1 MEVNKKKVLMVLP
14 QSRMKLDLHDM
25 PSFSDILS
33 PYSAVM
39 SPCAGFHTP
48 VFPKTPT
55 RSILSYDMSTP
66 IVRRRQSE
74 AEKNVNRLRNCM
86 PEKFSTLV
94 KMHLS
99 FLLDLD
105 GTKLEEMFLET
116 NEKHEITK
124 RKPSTPFSKKKEKHQ
139 PQPNLFGASLTQ
151 ENVSQI
157 YQLIDF
163 LGRPDN
169 IRTEGLFRKTGN
181 FARQRLLK
189 EWLISGTDLGLDHG
203 TFSPHDCATVLK
215 NFLGELPEPL
225 LTEKHYQA
233 HLQVTNM
240 GKSPVLEKEK
250 LRARSKQIKT
260 LQLLFLLLPRNN
272 VLLLECLID
281 LLHRVTKVSENMM
294 TASSLGTVFAPHLL
308 CPRKMSPEELQ
319 NISPVITQAAS
330 FMIESGTQIFK
341 VPRELAADIANFWRE
356 MEDPNKHIFD
366 PVEEQENTNTNL
378 SSAKKKY
385 GSTQAINTVIAFAE
399 RKSSSDSDTNQDTQV
414 ALAQLYAHVQSMPDS
429 SKKKKLLKQFNR
441 ASQTPNTTNT
451 QSATK
456 SKHTRSRTFGSQIK
470 KHFPSFHKN
479 KRHGTSETTTLTSDL
494 PWSMTS
500 TINIDQ
506 MDDSVFGTPIQKTR
520 KSFNNGSPAV
530 HIVDMKKSPETH
542 RRPRKRL
549 SSEGSDGSLPD
560 KRPTPD
566 MLPSTENEIDY
577 IIKKHPER
585 RMCPCTTPDRV
596 GKPIAMVSPITH
608 SPISQ
613 SVKKVPP
620 MMQKNAMTPRS
631 RAPLLLLQSPN
642 LTSRESLL

>member
-1 MEVNKKKVLMVLP
+1 
-14 QSRMKLDLHDM
+14 
-25 PSFSDILS
+25 
-33 PYSAVM
+33 
-39 SPCAGFHTP
+39 
-48 VFPKTPT
+48 
-55 RSILSYDMSTP
+55 MSTP

-74 AEKNVNRLRNCM
+74 ADKNVNRLRNCM

-105 GTKLEEMFLET
+105 GSKLEDMFLEST
-116 NEKHEITK
+116 EKQEVTK

-139 PQPNLFGASLTQ
+139 PPPNLFGAALTQ
-151 ENVSQI
+151 DNVSQI

-163 LGRPDN
+163 LGRPEN

-189 EWLISGTDLGLDHG
+189 EWLMSGTDLGLDHG

-240 GKSPVLEKEK
+240 AKSPVLEKEK
-250 LRARSKQIKT
+250 IRARNKQMKT

-308 CPRKMSPEELQ
+308 CPRKMSAEELQ
-319 NISPVITQAAS
+319 MISPVITQAAS
-330 FMIESGTQIFK
+330 FMIECGTQIFR

-356 MEDPNKHIFD
+356 MEDPNKLIFD
-366 PVEEQENTNTNL
+366 QAEEQENTHSNL
-378 SSAKKKY
+378 PSAKKKY
-385 GSTQAINTVIAFAE
+385 GSTQAINTVIAFAD
-399 RKSSSDSDTNQDTQV
+399 RKSSSDSDSNQDTQV

-441 ASQTPNTTNT
+441 ASQMQPTHT

-470 KHFPSFHKN
+470 KHFPSFNRHK
-479 KRHGTSETTTLTSDL
+479 RQGTSETSTLTSEL

-500 TINIDQ
+500 TINIDT
-506 MDDSVFGTPIQKTR
+506 MDDSVFGTPGVKTR
-520 KSFNNGSPAV
+520 KSFNNGSPAIVKSPAV
-530 HIVDMKKSPETH
+530 HIVDMKKSPELY
-542 RRPRKRL
+542 RKPRKRL
-549 SSEGSDGSLPD
+549 SSEGSDGSIPD

-566 MLPSTENEIDY
+566 LLPSTENEIDY
-577 IIKKHPER
+577 IMKKHPER

-596 GKPIAMVSPITH
+596 VNKPIAMVSPITH

-613 SVKKVPP
+613 SVKKVPLS
-620 MMQKNAMTPRS
+620 MQKTVMTPRS